1 MMTDSTEVWQSNLP
15 AATGNFNT
23 MHTFEGDG
31 NPDRAFEINFSG
43 GYISES
49 HVKAYMMPYGTAD
62 YEYLNI
68 TFVNESTVRLSAAVP
83 EGWVVTIYR
92 DTPKDVP
99 LASFTDG
106 ALITAASLDRNAE
119 QAIFGVAEMV
129 DRFSATQGNVDL
141 SLNIANEAKDA
152 SDAAVGTA
160 QVALAAANAAIR
172 VPAGETVNPAPN
184 AADRAGKI
192 LAFNQQGDVVVVLP
206 ESGSASDVML
216 EYAKPTGASLVG
228 SGSGTVQS
236 ALDSVNAA
244 VTSVSDTVGDL
255 DAQLPGKVSGTDLA
269 NNTSVVLGD
278 ALVGVRQP
286 FTGAV
291 ARTQHSKNL
300 DVVHISDFGG
310 VADGVTDNAP
320 AFAAAVTHLK
330 TKGGGTLHLGAGTY
344 LLNSQL
350 DLRGAFVSLKG
361 AGQYTTKL
369 KAGFTG
375 DALINLYETED
386 ARISPVTI
394 EDMFVD
400 GSGTVGRVLTLRFR
414 HYTKFTN
421 VIFSGGTNSAVHALD
436 TWLTSY
442 VNCGFESSLYGLYL
456 EGANHRNAC
465 YSCSFQ
471 GNSARNLIVRSAATA
486 NDGNT
491 ALYFANC
498 DFEFSAG
505 LGIDFQG
512 SDMTLDCCY
521 LGENLEAAVI
531 QVYSGT
537 VKING
542 GVLFYGH
549 TEATYLAYM
558 SGGVLIVDGAT
569 INGQGNASLGN
580 LAVGAGGKMA
590 IRNCTCNFPLGG
602 NSTIAG
608 DVLLSLND
616 KQVFA
621 PRYGLD
627 YTGFG
632 VRASVSDIINGND
645 RTVAAT
651 TVPGPSPVIGF
662 RAPLYTN
669 HWRQGEPL
677 ALIVTYASNADFKVR
692 VAQVVEGDGVV
703 IGTLPPTG
711 GAISTAVIY
720 TTMAPARNPYTILEV
735 YRDGVVAQGH
745 TLTLRSVTL
754 GDSVGVGLEFGGV
767 AGNIYKF

>member
-1 MMTDSTEVWQSNLP
+1 MTDSTEVWQTNLP
-15 AATGNFNT
+15 AASGNFNT

-31 NPDRAFEINFSG
+31 NPERAFEINFSG
-43 GYISES
+43 GYISEA

-62 YEYLNI
+62 YEYLDVS
-68 TFVNESTVRLSAAVP
+68 FVNESTVRLSAAVP
-83 EGWVVTIYR
+83 VGWVVTIYR

-129 DRFSATQGNVDL
+129 DRFSATQSNVDL
-141 SLNIANEAKDA
+141 SLTIANEAKDA
-152 SDAAVGTA
+152 SEEAVNVA
-160 QVALAAANAAIR
+160 QGALDSANAAIR
-172 VPAGETVNPAPN
+172 VPSGETVNPAPT
-184 AADRAGKI
+184 ATERAGKI

-206 ESGSASDVML
+206 ESGSAADVML
-216 EYAKPTGASLVG
+216 EYAKPTGATLVG
-228 SGSGTVQS
+228 SGSVTVQ
-236 ALDSVNAA
+236 AKLDTLSTDIAG
-244 VTSVSDTVGDL
+244 VSSTVDTVSS
-255 DAQLPGKVSGTDLA
+255 QLPGKVSGSDLA
-269 NNTSVVLGD
+269 NNTSVALGD

-291 ARTQHSKNL
+291 ARTQHSKNA
-300 DVVHISDFGG
+300 DSVHISDFGG
-310 VADGVTDNAP
+310 VADGVTDSAP
-320 AFAAAVTHLK
+320 AFAAAIAHLK
-330 TKGGGTLHLGAGTY
+330 TTGGGTLHLGSGTY
-344 LLNSQL
+344 LLKSQI

-361 AGQYTTKL
+361 AGQYSTKL
-369 KAGFTG
+369 KADFTG
-375 DALINLYETED
+375 GALINLYETVD
-386 ARISPVTI
+386 ARISPVSI

-400 GSGTVGRVLTLRFR
+400 GSGTIGRVLTLRYR

-421 VIFSGGTNSAVHALD
+421 VIFSGGTDSAAHALD
-436 TWLTSY
+436 TWLTTY

-471 GNSARNLIVRSAATA
+471 GNSARNLLVRSAATA

-505 LGIDFQG
+505 VGIDFQG

-521 LGENLEAAVI
+521 LGENLEAAVM

-537 VKING
+537 VKVNG
-542 GVLFYGH
+542 GVLFYGY
-549 TEATYLAYM
+549 TAATYLAYM
-558 SGGVLIVDGAT
+558 SGGVLVIDGAT

-580 LAVGAGGKMA
+580 LAVGAGGKLA

-602 NSTIAG
+602 SNTLAG

-627 YTGFG
+627 YTGYG
-632 VRASVSDIINGND
+632 IRASVSDIINGND

-662 RAPLYTN
+662 RAPLYNN

-677 ALIVTYASNADFKVR
+677 ALIVTYASNVDFTVR
-692 VAQVVEGDGVV
+692 VAQVAEGEGVV
-703 IGTLPPTG
+703 IGTLPATG
-711 GAISTAVIY
+711 GAINTAVIY
-720 TTMAPARNPYTILEV
+720 TTLAPARSPYTLLEI
-735 YRDGVVAQGH
+735 YRDVIVAQGH

-754 GDSVGVGLEFGGV
+754 GDSVGVGLGFGGV